1 MFLNHKF
8 KVFIYSA
15 ILLTTQSIYAKTSE
29 LDRVNIISKSMIG
42 LFSQDPNQDQLNL
55 KMSAAIAGISE
66 AEAKKNRDES
76 GEKQA
81 TASEKMKE
89 ILKEQFNANDFK
101 IVAPAFERQMKAQS
115 AAYQSCKQDGKIIE
129 NSQSFQVPLTCK
141 VPMLNLDNVQM
152 PERGS
157 KESDAQF
164 AAKATDFLTEL
175 LIKAPTE
182 TLKTSIL
189 IHKMGE
195 QLIPEMDDPQYF
207 PDTIS
212 RKTTGTSEAELDE
225 MNQQ

>member
-1 MFLNHKF
+1 
-8 KVFIYSA
+8 
-15 ILLTTQSIYAKTSE
+15 
-29 LDRVNIISKSMIG
+29 
-42 LFSQDPNQDQLNL
+42 
-55 KMSAAIAGISE
+55 
-66 AEAKKNRDES
+66 
-76 GEKQA
+76 
-81 TASEKMKE
+81 
-89 ILKEQFNANDFK
+89 
-101 IVAPAFERQMKAQS
+101 
-115 AAYQSCKQDGKIIE
+115 
-129 NSQSFQVPLTCK
+129 
-141 VPMLNLDNVQM
+141 MLNLDNVQM

-212 RKTTGTSEAELDE
+212 QKTTGSSEAELDE
-225 MNQQ
+225 MNQE

>member
-81 TASEKMKE
+81 TA
-89 ILKEQFNANDFK
+89 D
-101 IVAPAFERQMKAQS
+101 
-115 AAYQSCKQDGKIIE
+115 
-129 NSQSFQVPLTCK
+129 
-141 VPMLNLDNVQM
+141 
-152 PERGS
+152 
-157 KESDAQF
+157 
-164 AAKATDFLTEL
+164 
-175 LIKAPTE
+175 
-182 TLKTSIL
+182 
-189 IHKMGE
+189 
-195 QLIPEMDDPQYF
+195 
-207 PDTIS
+207 
-212 RKTTGTSEAELDE
+212 RKSVV
-225 MNQQ
+225 